1 MSHLDK
7 QIKKRSERIIKL
19 FNAFKNQPISKAP
32 GPIPAFS
39 KWLDGRII
47 SVKRGEIEVQY
58 DLRPEMANPT
68 GLLHGGM
75 QAAVIDDTIG
85 MCTATLGYEGFLIT
99 IDAQINFLG
108 KVNVDES
115 VRVKAM
121 MVREG
126 RNVVHFFS
134 QISDLKGNL
143 IATGN
148 ANLLRT
154 QYTPDYVKAID
165 NKKGFQLPEQD
176 REEI

>member
-1 MSHLDK
+1 MPNEDK
-7 QIKKRSERIIKL
+7 KIQKRSERIIRL
-19 FNAFKNQPISKAP
+19 FKAFKGKPISEAP

-39 KWLDGRII
+39 KWLGGKIMEV
-47 SVKRGEIEVQY
+47 SRGEIVVEY

-75 QAAVIDDTIG
+75 QSGLIDDTIG

-99 IDAQINFLG
+99 IDANYNFLG
-108 KVNVDES
+108 KVKVDQS
-115 VRVKAM
+115 VRVKAN

-126 RNVVHFFS
+126 RNIVHFFA
-134 QISDLKGNL
+134 QIKDLEDKL

-154 QYTPDYVKAID
+154 QYKPDYVKAID
-165 NKKGFQLPEQD
+165 SDKGFGLES
-176 REEI
+176 E